1 MWSVGRCT
9 SLVLEWRMSV
19 GCGSLRRGSELG
31 PGPDALGTR
40 LAVRLFAR
48 LD

>member
-1 MWSVGRCT
+1 M
-9 SLVLEWRMSV
+9 

-31 PGPDALGTR
+31 PGLDALGTR

-48 LD
+48 PDWLGLVYRYQQRADTVR